1 MKDSIN
7 IIRKGLN
14 EIHKFDNRILFI
26 SLMYVIINVCSIII
40 NIFYSSYMISL
51 LEYASFKQILINLLM
66 ISITNFLFLF
76 IRKIFEEILEGRKTI
91 LINKERLK
99 INKILFTIKYQ
110 KLENQEFQSIH
121 QKYTENIKRS
131 GSTLYRLCC
140 QFANTLKGLMLIM
153 ISIVFLIYIV
163 NKNIIN
169 IQFTKSKLYIILIFI
184 VIIVVLVISI
194 VIIMSKLNKKKFK
207 LTDKCLHYDSI
218 FSYYYRYVTDPNKGK
233 EIRLFNEQKIIQ
245 KKAYKELIN
254 KGTLLRKKIAKI
266 SGATGALI
274 ASIGGITCICIYSFV
289 GLFALE
295 SKMPYENIVFLL
307 GYLMQIIYGIMYL
320 VEGIGK
326 IDITTK
332 TLPYY
337 FNIIQFNDKETH
349 IEYVDIP
356 NQVDN
361 IKFQNVTFY
370 YPNTAKPTIDNISFC
385 IEKNDNIAL
394 IGKNGSGKTTIIKV
408 LCGLYTD
415 YEGEIFI
422 NDINIKYFNPYDYKK
437 LFSIIFQDFNLFHF
451 KISENISTDGYP
463 DSLRINNILK
473 KTNIL
478 DFLKKNNVDINNYI
492 GKEIHSTGINFSGGQ
507 KQSIAISRTLY
518 KNSQI
523 IIMDEPT
530 ASLDP
535 IAEQELYDY
544 FSQLT
549 ENRLSFFISHR
560 LSSCKFCN
568 KIIVLDK
575 GRLVQI
581 GSHKELIKQNGIY
594 NELWNAQAKYYN

>member
-7 IIRKGLN
+7 LIKKGLN
-14 EIHKFDNRILFI
+14 EIHKFDNKLLLI
-26 SLMYVIINVCSIII
+26 SLISVVSNVCSIMI
-40 NIFYSSYMISL
+40 NIFFSSYMISL
-51 LEYASFKQILINLLM
+51 LENGSLKQILINLL
-66 ISITNFLFLF
+66 ILSIANSLFLL
-76 IRKIFEEILEGRKTI
+76 IQKTFEQILDGRKTI
-91 LINKERLK
+91 LLNKERLK
-99 INKILFTIKYQ
+99 INKIFFTIEYQ
-110 KLENQEFQSIH
+110 KLENQEFQSLQ
-121 QKYTENIKRS
+121 QKYIENIRRS

-140 QFANTLKGLMLIM
+140 QFANTLKGLMLII
-153 ISIVFLIYIV
+153 ISVIFLIYIV

-169 IQFTKSKLYIILIFI
+169 IHLTKSRLHIIFIFI
-184 VIIVVLVISI
+184 VTIIISVITI

-207 LTDKCLHYDSI
+207 LMDKCLHYNSI
-218 FSYYYRYVTDPNKGK
+218 FSYFYKYVTDPNKGK
-233 EIRLFNEQKIIQ
+233 EIRLFNEQNIIQ
-245 KKAYKELIN
+245 KTAYKELVN
-254 KGTLLRKKIAKI
+254 KGTLLRKKTAKI
-266 SGATGALI
+266 SGTTGALI
-274 ASIGGITCICIYSFV
+274 ASIGGITCISIYSFV
-289 GLFALE
+289 GTFALE
-295 SKMPYENIVFLL
+295 SKMPYGQIVFLL
-307 GYLMQIIYGIMYL
+307 GYLMQIVYGIMYL

-337 FNIIQFNDKETH
+337 FNIIQFENEEMKNKQ
-349 IEYVDIP
+349 INIP
-356 NQVDN
+356 NQVDS
-361 IKFQNVTFY
+361 IKFKNVTFY
-370 YPNTAKPTIDNISFC
+370 YPNTTKPAIDNISFR
-385 IEKNDNIAL
+385 IEKNDNIAI
-394 IGKNGSGKTTIIKV
+394 IGKNGSGKTTIIKL

-422 NDINIKYFNPYDYKK
+422 NDINIKYLNPHDYKK

-451 KISENISTDGYP
+451 KISENISTDGNP
-463 DSLRINNILK
+463 NSLKINNILK
-473 KTNIL
+473 GTNIL
-478 DFLKKNNVDINNYI
+478 DFLKNNNIDINNYV

-560 LSSCKFCN
+560 LSSCKFCD
-568 KIIVLDK
+568 KIIVLDN

-594 NELWNAQAKYYN
+594 NQLWNAQAQYYN